1 MGGAI
6 TGGPLKIGGL
16 FEKLCVLIIF
26 ITLASVCSIVINIY
40 LGLSNEPV
48 WFIFGGAFIESL
60 RRLKL

>member
-1 MGGAI
+1 M
-6 TGGPLKIGGL
+6 GGL

-40 LGLSNEPV
+40 LGLSNEPI
-48 WFIFGGAFIESL
+48 WFIFGGAFIECL